1 MRRPAIFVLVALA
14 GCTETPNR
22 YPSLLPRPIESQSFA
37 EPERPVPVATPD
49 AALDSRIAEITA
61 SLETNNQRFVAAAQD
76 AEAKVAVARGVA
88 QGSEAWLTAHS
99 AISTLESLRTP
110 TLDAL
115 SQFDMLVLDR
125 GKAGEPPYPA
135 LTAAAERAEQMST
148 AQTDRIGALTAAL
161 AGA

>member
-1 MRRPAIFVLVALA
+1 MRRPAIFVLIALA

-49 AALDSRIAEITA
+49 AALDSQIAEITA
-61 SLETNNQRFVAAAQD
+61 SLDANNQKFVAAAQD

-88 QGSEAWLTAHS
+88 PGSEAWLTAHAALS
-99 AISTLESLRTP
+99 ALESLRAP
-110 TLDAL
+110 TLNAL
-115 SQFDMLVLDR
+115 SELDRLILDR

-135 LTAAAERAEQMST
+135 LAAASERAEQLSNT
-148 AQTDRIGALTAAL
+148 QSDRIGALNAAL